1 MLDPDGESVALQ
13 PLGDRLRHHRKTR
26 KMTLQ
31 DVADQA
37 GFSVG
42 FISQIERGITVPSLT
57 SLVSVCRV
65 LGVDVGSFFNS
76 QKPESSVTRS
86 AERAHYGLGGADGRS
101 VSYER
106 LSASFP
112 GNVLRSTIIH
122 EPPGF
127 RSEPM
132 SHEGEEIFFI
142 LEGELT
148 IELEGVST
156 ILGVGDSAHF
166 PSTLTHTTWNHT
178 TSPTTVFHTCTMD
191 VFGDDHVAPTAKG
204 FVVTR
209 SAVRGSRPRFGKGQE
224 ALTPANGTSKTTRGG
239 KS

>member
-1 MLDPDGESVALQ
+1 MTENASNVIARGAEAP
-13 PLGDRLRHHRKTR
+13 PLGDRLRQRRKAL

-31 DVADQA
+31 EVADEA

-57 SLVSVCRV
+57 SLIAVCRTLKV
-65 LGVDVGSFFNS
+65 EAGSFLNPPKVATPF
-76 QKPESSVTRS
+76 TRR
-86 AERAHYGLGGADGRS
+86 EHRPIYGLGQQGGNA

-122 EPPGF
+122 EPPGH

-142 LEGELT
+142 LKGALTLEVDGEPMV
-148 IELEGVST
+148 LEA
-156 ILGVGDSAHF
+156 GDSAHF
-166 PSTLTHTTWNHT
+166 PSLRVHTMWNHT
-178 TSPTTVFHTCTMD
+178 GEPTTILHTCTMD
-191 VFGDDHVAPTAKG
+191 VFGDGEPSGSPTDSLA
-204 FVVTR
+204 VTR
-209 SAVRGSRPRFGKGQE
+209 AENRLD
-224 ALTPANGTSKTTRGG
+224 ATDNGMSNKDMGNRR
-239 KS
+239 

>member
-1 MLDPDGESVALQ
+1 MTTDQASGAPTGGAEASS
-13 PLGDRLRHHRKTR
+13 LGDRLRQRRKAL

-31 DVADQA
+31 EVAEEA

-57 SLVSVCRV
+57 SLIAVCRTLKV
-65 LGVDVGSFFNS
+65 EAGSFLNPPKVATPF
-76 QKPESSVTRS
+76 TR
-86 AERAHYGLGGADGRS
+86 RDHRPVYGLGGEGGNA

-122 EPPGF
+122 EPPGH

-142 LEGELT
+142 LQGALTLEVDGERMVLQA
-148 IELEGVST
+148 
-156 ILGVGDSAHF
+156 GDSAHF
-166 PSTLTHTTWNHT
+166 PSVRTHTMWNHT
-178 TSPTTVFHTCTMD
+178 GEPTTILHTCTMD
-191 VFGDDHVAPTAKG
+191 VFGDGDPSGNPADSLA
-204 FVVTR
+204 VTR
-209 SAVRGSRPRFGKGQE
+209 AENRLNASGKTEGSQE
-224 ALTPANGTSKTTRGG
+224 I
-239 KS
+239 

>member
-1 MLDPDGESVALQ
+1 VTTADHASGASTGAAETPS
-13 PLGDRLRHHRKTR
+13 LGDRLRQRRKSL

-31 DVADQA
+31 EVADEA

-57 SLVSVCRV
+57 SLIAVCRTLKV
-65 LGVDVGSFFNS
+65 EAGSFLNPPKVATPF
-76 QKPESSVTRS
+76 TRR
-86 AERAHYGLGGADGRS
+86 EHRPVYGLGGESGKA

-122 EPPGF
+122 EPPGH

-142 LEGELT
+142 LKGALTLEVDGEAMV
-148 IELEGVST
+148 LEP
-156 ILGVGDSAHF
+156 GDSAHF
-166 PSTLTHTTWNHT
+166 PSLRTHTMWNHT
-178 TSPTTVFHTCTMD
+178 SEPTTILHICTMD
-191 VFGDDHVAPTAKG
+191 VFGDDVPSGEPETSL
-204 FVVTR
+204 VVKRAATRR
-209 SAVRGSRPRFGKGQE
+209 SAP
-224 ALTPANGTSKTTRGG
+224 
-239 KS
+239 KSLKINQGNKK